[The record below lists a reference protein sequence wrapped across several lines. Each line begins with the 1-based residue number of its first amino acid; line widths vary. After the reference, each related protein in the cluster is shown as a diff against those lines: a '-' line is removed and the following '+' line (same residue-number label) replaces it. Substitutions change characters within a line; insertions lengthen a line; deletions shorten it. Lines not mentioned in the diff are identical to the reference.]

1 MKLPCWDSLETAGS
15 ASRSVHQDPRLQVTH
30 TEGAWHIAMIFSLS
44 LVPTQ
49 RQGPC
54 PFCLGLGK
62 RPTACA
68 LPNTESHIHKESSF
82 FRFIS
87 VFQALAHIQKVS
99 ANIFVMS
106 SYPFLSRDG
115 VKCQAVG
122 FCSFLALS
130 LTRSPVWCKTPSLM
144 KLISLRPLVP
154 LVLCLQHVASRL
166 DCAALRLCCYIA
178 LTFVLLPVSCF

>member
-1 MKLPCWDSLETAGS
+1 ML
-15 ASRSVHQDPRLQVTH
+15 
-30 TEGAWHIAMIFSLS
+30 F
-44 LVPTQ
+44 
-49 RQGPC
+49 
-54 PFCLGLGK
+54 
-62 RPTACA
+62 
-68 LPNTESHIHKESSF
+68 
-82 FRFIS
+82 
-87 VFQALAHIQKVS
+87 S

-166 DCAALRLCCYIA
+166 DCAALRLCCYIT
-178 LTFVLLPVSCF
+178 LRFVLLPVSQHKSRVFLIIHPDHSSGRETTACKTEHLPEGETWISTSCPTLLAAGLQENEILSSF